1 MEPLPIAK
9 TIKVY
14 QLIKMSTKAGLN
26 FSPVGTTGTG
36 ANYIGIGMYV
46 TQSEAEQNR
55 TLETLKDQDGSKFYV
70 FELEFPNPIYKE

>member
-1 MEPLPIAK
+1 MEPLPIPK

-14 QLIKMSTKAGLN
+14 QLIKMSTKSGLN
-26 FSPVGTTGTG
+26 LSAVGTTGTG